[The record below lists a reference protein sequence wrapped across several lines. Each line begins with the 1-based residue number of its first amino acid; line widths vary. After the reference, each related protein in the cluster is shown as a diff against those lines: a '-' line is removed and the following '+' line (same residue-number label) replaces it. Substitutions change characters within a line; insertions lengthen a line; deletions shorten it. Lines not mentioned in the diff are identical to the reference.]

1 MTLDNVLILL
11 GLNDLNQHEMI
22 WMLIGL
28 LGQVIFFCRW
38 VIQWI
43 VSEKQSKSTIPTLFW
58 WFSLCGG
65 LITFVY
71 AYHIK
76 SFPFM
81 LAQFTGIIIYLR
93 NIFLIIKTKKKYA

>member
-43 VSEKQSKSTIPTLFW
+43 VSEKQSKSTIPT
-58 WFSLCGG
+58 
-65 LITFVY
+65 
-71 AYHIK
+71 
-76 SFPFM
+76 PF
-81 LAQFTGIIIYLR
+81 QR
-93 NIFLIIKTKKKYA
+93 V